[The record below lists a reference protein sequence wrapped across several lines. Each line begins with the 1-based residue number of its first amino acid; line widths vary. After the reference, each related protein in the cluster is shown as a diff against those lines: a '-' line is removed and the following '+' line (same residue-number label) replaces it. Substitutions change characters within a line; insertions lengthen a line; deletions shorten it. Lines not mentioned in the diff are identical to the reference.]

1 MEKRKAV
8 YLRRGVILLV
18 FLLAALLFSVHYA
31 SAAQK
36 PEPEKPENP
45 KLSRTSIT
53 CNVSDSYSLK
63 LKGVKKK
70 NIEKIRWTSTKPSVI
85 KVSAKG
91 KATACKIGTAA
102 ILAKYKGKQYQCN
115 VTVKPAKYTI
125 STSSRTFRDWYKSKH
140 SSSNRDYYV
149 IRSYLERLEKTK
161 GGTLTLKPGTY
172 KVSGILFIPSNV
184 TVTLSDGVT
193 IKKYKASGTNSLFHF
208 IGSSRS
214 YSKITRYNG
223 THDSKLIGK
232 GNAVIDLR
240 YVKEGLAIAMGHNKN
255 ITVSGITFKNMY
267 SGHFIELDAN
277 YNAVIKNCKFLN
289 CRESASYKEAIN
301 LDIPD
306 KNTAGFGVRWS
317 SQDRTV
323 NKKVTIKNCEF
334 RNLDRAIGTHAYTSE
349 KFFTGVNIHDNYFGA
364 TITDPIRICNWS
376 KPKIQNNTFMYK
388 GGMAD
393 RAIYCTG
400 VISPVISGNVFNG
413 YQKAIEI
420 KPCKNSPLHPEA
432 YKYKEAYNVLSQ
444 QSLETLRKNTFIN
457 IAENVTRIKYNS
469 LEFETFELFPLP
481 DPPQEDEQEEEP
493 FAARISEELPEEEP
507 SAEALAEEQDATL
520 EQMVPSN
527 EGQNGE
533 QTETQP
539 EEV

>member
-1 MEKRKAV
+1 MEKRKAI
-8 YLRRGVILLV
+8 YLRRGVIFLI
-18 FLLAALLFSVHYA
+18 FLLAALLFSVHYGF
-31 SAAQK
+31 AAQTS
-36 PEPEKPENP
+36 EPEHPRLN
-45 KLSRTSIT
+45 RTSIT

-63 LKGVKKK
+63 LTGVKKK
-70 NIEKIRWTSTKPSVI
+70 NIEAIRWTSTKPSVM
-85 KVSAKG
+85 KVSANG

-102 ILAKYKGKQYQCN
+102 IVAKYKGKQYQCN

-125 STSSRTFRDWYKSKH
+125 STASKSFRNWYKSKH

-193 IKKYKASGTNSLFHF
+193 IKKYKANGTNSLFHF

-223 THDSKLIGK
+223 THDSKLVGK

-306 KNTAGFGVRWS
+306 KNTEGFGVRWS

-323 NKKVTIKNCEF
+323 NKKITIKNCEF

-349 KFFTGVNIHDNYFGA
+349 KFFTGVDIHDNYFGA

-388 GGMAD
+388 GGMAE

-420 KPCKNSPLHPEA
+420 KPCKNSPLHPVA
-432 YKYKEAYNVLSQ
+432 YKYKEAYNILSQ
-444 QSLETLRKNTFIN
+444 KSLNTLRQNTFIN
-457 IAENVTRIKYNS
+457 IAENITKIKYNS
-469 LEFETFELFPLP
+469 LEFEIFELFSLP
-481 DPPQEDEQEEEP
+481 DPPQKDSPEIEP
-493 FAARISEELPEEEP
+493 FAASGSEEETETAP
-507 SAEALAEEQDATL
+507 SAEQLSEAPSDQKSEEKIEEQD
-520 EQMVPSN
+520 
-527 EGQNGE
+527 GE
-533 QTETQP
+533 PTEI
-539 EEV
+539 

>member
-1 MEKRKAV
+1 MEKKKAT
-8 YLRRGVILLV
+8 YLRRGVLILV
-18 FLLAALLFSVHYA
+18 FLLAALLFFVHYA

-36 PEPEKPENP
+36 PQPEKPENP
-45 KLSRTSIT
+45 RLSRTSIT
-53 CNVSDSYSLK
+53 CNVSDSYNLK
-63 LKGVKKK
+63 LTGVKKK
-70 NIEKIRWTSTKPSVI
+70 NLEKIRWTSTKPSVM

-102 ILAKYKGKQYQCN
+102 ILAAYKGKQYQCN

-125 STSSRTFRDWYKSKH
+125 STASKSFRGWYKSKH

-214 YSKITRYNG
+214 HSKITRYNG
-223 THDSKLIGK
+223 THDSKLVGK
-232 GNAVIDLR
+232 GNATIDLR

-289 CRESASYKEAIN
+289 CRESASYKEAVN

-364 TITDPIRICNWS
+364 TIADPIRICNWS

-420 KPCKNSPLHPEA
+420 RPCKNSPLHPKA
-432 YKYKEAYNVLSQ
+432 YKYKEAYNILSEK
-444 QSLETLRKNTFIN
+444 SLKTLRKNTFID
-457 IAENVTRIKYNS
+457 IGENVTRIKYNS
-469 LEFETFELFPLP
+469 LEFEIFELFPLP
-481 DPPQEDEQEEEP
+481 DPPGEDP
-493 FAARISEELPEEEP
+493 PETEP
-507 SAEALAEEQDATL
+507 SAARSSEVQSEEESSKEQTVEEQLQQT
-520 EQMVPSN
+520 EPSS
-527 EGQNGE
+527 EGQNE
-533 QTETQP
+533 DQVEIKP
-539 EEV
+539 EGA